1 MARTGGRG
9 AVKLSRLS
17 TGSPLLD
24 DLLGGGLERRTI
36 TQIYG
41 EPGSGKSTL
50 CIMAAV
56 SCLRGGEDV
65 VYIDT
70 EGFSA
75 DRFEQI
81 AGEEAVSLAD
91 HLYLFEPADFVQ
103 QGVMI
108 AEAEALLRT
117 KRVGLIVMD
126 SATALYRSE
135 LGTTK
140 DALRTLSRHMVLL
153 LGYAKKY
160 EVPVLITN
168 QVYMN
173 VDTDVFFGLG
183 GTALGHI
190 SKAILRIERRDAT
203 RRVVLE
209 KHRSR
214 PADTSFDYV
223 IVEEGIRG
231 V

>member
-1 MARTGGRG
+1 M
-9 AVKLSRLS
+9 KLSRLS
-17 TGSPLLD
+17 TGSEPLD
-24 DLLGGGLERRTI
+24 TLLGGGLERRTI

-41 EPGSGKSTL
+41 EPGCGKST
-50 CIMAAV
+50 ISVMAAV
-56 SCLRGGEDV
+56 SCLKGGESV
-65 VYIDT
+65 IYIDT

-75 DRFEQI
+75 ERFEQI
-81 AGEEAVSLAD
+81 AGEEAEALAD
-91 HLYLFEPADFVQ
+91 RLYLYEPVDFVQ
-103 QGVMI
+103 EGIMVN
-108 AEAEALLRT
+108 ECEALLRSKT
-117 KRVGLIVMD
+117 VGLIVMD

-140 DALRTLSRHMVLL
+140 DALRVLSQHMVRL

-168 QVYMN
+168 QVYMD
-173 VDTDVFFGLG
+173 VDTDAFFGLG

-190 SKAILRIERRDAT
+190 SKAILRIEKRESKRRI
-203 RRVVLE
+203 VLE

-214 PADTSFDYV
+214 PTDISFDYV
-223 IVEEGIRG
+223 IVNEGIRR

>member
-1 MARTGGRG
+1 M
-9 AVKLSRLS
+9 KLSRLS
-17 TGSPLLD
+17 TGSEDLD
-24 DLLGGGLERRTI
+24 TLLGGGLERRTV

-41 EPGSGKSTL
+41 EPGCGKST
-50 CIMAAV
+50 ISVMAAV
-56 SCLRGGEDV
+56 SCLRGGESV

-75 DRFEQI
+75 ERFEQI
-81 AGEEAVSLAD
+81 AGEEAAALAER
-91 HLYLFEPADFVQ
+91 LYLYEPIDFVQ
-103 QGVMI
+103 EGIMI
-108 AEAEALLRT
+108 NECEALLKT
-117 KRVGLIVMD
+117 KNVGLIVMD

-140 DALRTLSRHMVLL
+140 DALRVLSQHMVRL

-168 QVYMN
+168 QVYMDVN
-173 VDTDVFFGLG
+173 TDAFFGLG
-183 GTALGHI
+183 GTALGHL
-190 SKAILRIERRDAT
+190 SKAILRIEKRDST
-203 RRVVLE
+203 RRIVLE

-214 PADTSFDYV
+214 PTDISFDYV
-223 IVEEGIRG
+223 IVNEGIRR

>member
-1 MARTGGRG
+1 MR
-9 AVKLSRLS
+9 LSRLS
-17 TGSPLLD
+17 TGSAPLD

-36 TQIYG
+36 TQVYG

-50 CIMAAV
+50 AIMAAV
-56 SCLRGGEDV
+56 SCLRGGESV
-65 VYIDT
+65 VFIDT

-81 AGEEAVSLAD
+81 AGEEAEALAER
-91 HLYLFEPADFVQ
+91 LYLFEPSDFVQ
-103 QGVMI
+103 EGAMI
-108 AEAEALLRT
+108 GEAEALLRA
-117 KRVGLIVMD
+117 KNVGLIVMD

-135 LGTTK
+135 LGTMK

-160 EVPVLITN
+160 EIPVLITN
-168 QVYMN
+168 QVYMD

-183 GTALGHI
+183 GTSLGHI
-190 SKAILRIERRDAT
+190 SKAILRIERRGGT
-203 RRVVLE
+203 RRIVLE

>member
-1 MARTGGRG
+1 M
-9 AVKLSRLS
+9 KLSRLS
-17 TGSPLLD
+17 TGSPPLD

-50 CIMAAV
+50 AVMAAV
-56 SCLRGGEDV
+56 SCLRSGEDV
-65 VYIDT
+65 IYIDT
-70 EGFSA
+70 EGFST

-81 AGEEAVSLAD
+81 AGGEAEALAER
-91 HLYLFEPADFVQ
+91 LYLFEPADFVQ
-103 QGVMI
+103 EGVMI
-108 AEAEALLRT
+108 AGAEALLRS
-117 KRVGLIVMD
+117 KKVGLIAMD

-140 DALRTLSRHMVLL
+140 DALRTLSRHMVIL

-168 QVYMN
+168 QVYMDI
-173 VDTDVFFGLG
+173 DTDVFFGLG
-183 GTALGHI
+183 GTALGHL
-190 SKAILRIERRDAT
+190 SKAVLRIERRDGT
-203 RRVVLE
+203 RRIVLE

-223 IVEEGIRG
+223 IVEEGIRR